1 MENWISVCE
10 YNREEKDAIE
20 WLFKLL
26 EEEKIP
32 YKEEFKENWF
42 GYRKPMYQDCI
53 ILYVLKEY
61 KEKVE
66 TFLKEY
72 NNPSNI
78 VYEEAEELRNLSND
92 EEELLKERKKW
103 KIAEKMLTWIPMG
116 MLLIVI
122 ILLIIHETIGFIQ

>member
-10 YNREEKDAIE
+10 YSRKEKDSIE

-42 GYRKPMYQDCI
+42 GY
-53 ILYVLKEY
+53 
-61 KEKVE
+61 
-66 TFLKEY
+66 
-72 NNPSNI
+72 I
-78 VYEEAEELRNLSND
+78 VYEDVEELRNVSND
-92 EEELLKERKKW
+92 EEELIKERKKW
-103 KIAEKMLTWIPMG
+103 KMVEKMLCWIPMG

-122 ILLIIHETIGFIQ
+122 VLLIIHETIGFIQ